1 MGSGFKMNNV
11 RWITTLL
18 NARKQ
23 PLLSGKR
30 NRGMMW
36 MSLLGLGASIAAI
49 VIRKNNSKN
58 VLQPIQGL
66 VSNVKQNN
74 VKPRT

>member
-1 MGSGFKMNNV
+1 
-11 RWITTLL
+11 
-18 NARKQ
+18 
-23 PLLSGKR
+23 
-30 NRGMMW
+30 